1 MEMALSMKEG
11 VGLVHQLPFV
21 HDRSGFAAVLEK
33 VGGWVLVG
41 PFHLPHH
48 FHPSSSLHS
57 TLSHHHPLTPS
68 THTIHSHHPLTPS
81 TLTIHSHH
89 PLSPSTL
96 TIYSH
101 HPLSPSTHTIHSH
114 HLLSPSTLTI
124 YSHHPLSPS
133 THTIH
138 SHHSLSPFTLTISPS
153 YPSTPSSHLSALQPT
168 PTHSNPQN
176 PQKTFKKPKT
186 FPKNSSTK
194 TQHPTFKPTPTPKTH
209 HPYPKPPGTLRDAAL
224 QDLPVGRHDGHQL
237 HDGHVLPL
245 PSSRGRLG
253 WWSQGV
259 GSLPRRG
266 LLPLPDV
273 P

>member
-41 PFHLPHH
+41 PFHLPHN

-57 TLSHHHPLTPS
+57 TSSHHHPLTPS
-68 THTIHSHHPLTPS
+68 THTIHSHHLLTPS

-101 HPLSPSTHTIHSH
+101 HLLSPSTHTIHSH
-114 HLLSPSTLTI
+114 HLTLIPINSIFHI
-124 YSHHPLSPS
+124 YP
-133 THTIH
+133 
-138 SHHSLSPFTLTISPS
+138 
-153 YPSTPSSHLSALQPT
+153 
-168 PTHSNPQN
+168 HSNPQN

-224 QDLPVGRHDGHQL
+224 QDLPVSRHDGHQL

-273 P
+273 PWQVGLFGAFWGLLGVFGDFWRFLGGF